1 MSSDERAGEA
11 AQPRTSQQT
20 SDVAFNSLVWSLSTR
35 VRQVF
40 VCFWSSVL
48 SSEDERVDDEKS
60 LFQEILIPR
69 RLFLHVYQRESFL
82 MHMGTKWSVGKGKK
96 WNKVGDESVKGEGT
110 RHGSKVKGRVYSGQ
124 NVR

>member
-96 WNKVGDESVKGEGT
+96 WQKVRE
-110 RHGSKVKGRVYSGQ
+110 RKVKVRGQ
-124 NVR
+124 HMGQR